1 MRRKKEEAE
10 TKDEQPEI
18 VRAEEIA
25 AVEEQIIPEK
35 ANQVDLSA
43 WTPKTSLGKKVKENQ
58 SSIVFE
64 DVLRS
69 GEPVLEVEIIDVA
82 LPGLESDLLMIG
94 QSKGKFGGG
103 KRRVF
108 RQTQKK
114 TKEGNKP
121 NFATIAIVGNRNGLV
136 GFGHGKAKETVP
148 AREKAMRNAKLNIIM
163 IKRGCG
169 SWNCN
174 CKTPHSVPF
183 AVTGKS
189 GSVEVKFMP
198 APKGTGLCTE
208 KEIAKILAI
217 AGIKDVWSKT
227 QGQTK
232 TKINLI
238 NATKKALKKLS
249 EMRIQTSVAEELSVV
264 EGRIK

>member
-1 MRRKKEEAE
+1 MRRKKEEPVVPKE
-10 TKDEQPEI
+10 EPEI
-18 VRAEEIA
+18 VKAEEIVA
-25 AVEEQIIPEK
+25 AEERVIPEK
-35 ANQVDLSA
+35 TPEVDLSA
-43 WTPKTSLGKKVKENQ
+43 WTPKTSLGRRVKARE
-58 SSIVFE
+58 ITEIE
-64 DVLRS
+64 DVMRS
-69 GEPVLEVEIIDVA
+69 GEPVLEEQIVDA
-82 LPGLESDLLMIG
+82 LLPGYEADLLMVG

-121 NFATIAIVGNRNGLV
+121 NFATVAIIGNKNGLV

-148 AREKAMRNAKLNIIM
+148 AREKAMRDAKLNLMM

-169 SWNCN
+169 SWSCN

-183 AVTGKS
+183 AVTGRS
-189 GSVEVKFMP
+189 GSVEIRLMP

-208 KEIAKILAI
+208 KEVAKILAL

-227 QGQTK
+227 LGQTK

-238 NATKKALKKLS
+238 NATKKALSQLS
-249 EMRIQTSVAEELSVV
+249 ATRVQPLSAESLSIV